1 MNKENTKRKFDSNL
15 DIPPLSSNNT
25 VKDLHSDDVILG
37 MLKNGN
43 ERAMDILYN
52 KYYTFLC
59 ITAKRV
65 VSNAFVAEDV
75 VQDVY
80 AKLWVKRMQLS
91 DEVFFLPYLKRS
103 VINASIN
110 ALKKKKKDLVPLEHA
125 DKHIKTDHDKLV
137 LQELQDKIDEVINE
151 MPEKCRA
158 VFVLSRFEELKYKE
172 IAEQLG
178 ISIKTV
184 ENHMSKALKIIRVG
198 LADYVKS

>member
-1 MNKENTKRKFDSNL
+1 MVD
-15 DIPPLSSNNT
+15 
-25 VKDLHSDDVILG
+25 
-37 MLKNGN
+37 
-43 ERAMDILYN
+43 
-52 KYYTFLC
+52 
-59 ITAKRV
+59 
-65 VSNAFVAEDV
+65 
-75 VQDVY
+75 
-80 AKLWVKRMQLS
+80 
-91 DEVFFLPYLKRS
+91 
-103 VINASIN
+103 
-110 ALKKKKKDLVPLEHA
+110 LKKKKKDLVPLEHA